1 MANVR
6 FLQGEVAA
14 TLPLLRE
21 FLDHVE
27 GTGEL
32 HAQAQGLNSLGW
44 SYAHLGRLPEALACC
59 RRALHLKL
67 ATGRHEHIGL
77 LWDSLGYIHHR
88 LGDLDESVSCY
99 RRAIDACLQEGDDNQ
114 VALAAMR
121 LGDALHD
128 LGDYGAARMNWRDA
142 LTAFE
147 ELRRPEAE
155 VVRERLAGVRVG
167 GGGRGARVGLG

>member
-6 FLQGEVAA
+6 MLQGDVAA
-14 TLPLLRE
+14 TLPLLRD

-27 GTGEL
+27 ATGEL

-44 SYAHLGRLPEALACC
+44 SYAHLGRLHEALTCC

-88 LGDLDESVSCY
+88 LGDYEESVSCY
-99 RRAIDACLQEGDDNQ
+99 RRAIEACLSEGDDNQ

-121 LGDALHD
+121 LGDVLHD
-128 LGDYGAARMNWRDA
+128 LGDHCAARLSWREA

-147 ELRRPEAE
+147 DLRRPEAE
-155 VVRERLAGVRVG
+155 LVRQRLAAIPRQ
-167 GGGRGARVGLG
+167 RA